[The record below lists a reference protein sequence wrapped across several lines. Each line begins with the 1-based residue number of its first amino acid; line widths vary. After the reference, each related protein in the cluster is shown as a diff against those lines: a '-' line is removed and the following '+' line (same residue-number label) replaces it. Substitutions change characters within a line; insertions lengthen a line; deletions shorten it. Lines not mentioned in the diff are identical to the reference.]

1 MLLQH
6 LEAYLMDDQD
16 HDMFEDGDPWD
27 YIVNMAATLEKL
39 ILAHNDLAEE
49 SIKMRKKI
57 TILTARVEELKA
69 IAINEAHSVGNIQR
83 PKQ

>member
-1 MLLQH
+1 
-6 LEAYLMDDQD
+6 MDDQD